1 MFKSSSPSSS
11 QEAPRRTNQS
21 TLFKMTDS
29 TPLWHFAYRSVVCSV
44 VRFGSLVRHKATTS
58 PTFDPTWYG
67 PESIILSV
75 LEVDIATIA
84 ASLPVFW
91 PYLRRN
97 IDRIMITHEIEVKVT
112 EHFTQIDDQ
121 TDELGR
127 EASRQNDNQRSG
139 HTASAASEQRSA
151 SRNGAGLKMGSETV
165 MMRDLGRR
173 GTDHSEETGP
183 FDLPFD
189 GTRSPVPLSPNSP
202 NRAFFFNRE
211 SKEGLLR

>member
-1 MFKSSSPSSS
+1 
-11 QEAPRRTNQS
+11 
-21 TLFKMTDS
+21 
-29 TPLWHFAYRSVVCSV
+29 
-44 VRFGSLVRHKATTS
+44 FGSLVEHKATTT

-121 TDELGR
+121 TDELRR
-127 EASRQNDNQRSG
+127 EASSRQQHENGAQRSG
-139 HTASAASEQRSA
+139 HHSACATPWDDRNAAST
-151 SRNGAGLKMGSETV
+151 NGAGLKLGSETV
-165 MMRDLGRR
+165 MMYDLGRK
-173 GTDHSEETGP
+173 GTDNSEDMGQR
-183 FDLPFD
+183 DLPFD
-189 GTRSPVPLSPNSP
+189 GSRSPMPLSPASP

-211 SKEGLLR
+211 SKEVLLR